1 MAIYTQ
7 NTEAATEA
15 TKEKNA
21 EDMQQGEKVK
31 ELAAEWREQT
41 SVMDDVIAR
50 YEKLSAA
57 GKDTKE
63 VLEELKTTA
72 GDLSNAYRDM
82 GETLD
87 LTNKQITVNGE
98 TVSYNEAV
106 DRMEQA
112 AKAGDVEMVEQY
124 QEALDNVVNEAGKET
139 AEAAANAAMS
149 DVALAMASD
158 EGGAKYENG
167 KVTRHVGGWGDEEE
181 TAVSILSKTSLGE
194 AKAGANGIDLSLSA
208 DNSSDFLAQYEE
220 LMAAEEEIKTTLGDK
235 ADNSDTLREIQEM
248 LDASKE
254 EYETL
259 KAAEQEAEK
268 YNVFDAKE
276 ALEAEGMDVKDI
288 DSLKEYEEYKAKLLE
303 KTGGDA

>member
-1 MAIYTQ
+1 MAVYTQ
-7 NTEAATEA
+7 KTEAATEA

-21 EDMQQGEKVK
+21 ADMEQGEKVK
-31 ELAAEWREQT
+31 ELSGEWREQT
-41 SVMDDVIAR
+41 SIMDDVIAK

-63 VLEELKTTA
+63 VLEDLKTTA
-72 GDLSNAYRDM
+72 EDLSNAYRDM
-82 GETLD
+82 GEALD
-87 LTNKQITVNGE
+87 LTNKKITVNGE
-98 TVSYNEAV
+98 EVDYDVAV

-124 QEALDNVVNEAGKET
+124 QEALDNVVNEAGKGA
-139 AEAAANAAMS
+139 AENASKAAMS

-158 EGGAKYENG
+158 EGGAKYKDG
-167 KVTRHVGGWGDEEE
+167 KVTRHVGGFGDEEE
-181 TAVSILSKTSLGE
+181 TAVSILSKTSLGN

-208 DNSSDFLAQYEE
+208 ENSSDFLAQYEE

-235 ADNSDTLREIQEM
+235 ADNSDVLREIQEM
-248 LDASKE
+248 LDASKD

-276 ALEAEGMDVKDI
+276 SLEAEGMDIKDI
-288 DSLKEYEEYKAKLLE
+288 DTLKEYEDYKAKLLE